1 MMGSRAER
9 GQDLHDAAMPTDRG
23 PYPSWTRGTYTIVT
37 DPARI
42 DLDAVCSFLARAYWA
57 SKRSREVIARS
68 LQHSIPFG
76 VLEGAHLVAFAR
88 VISDR
93 ATYGYLADVFVD
105 ESRRGAG
112 LGTIL
117 MECIMDH
124 PDLRGLERWSLA
136 TRDAHALYRKF
147 GFQDLLKPERH
158 MEIPRRDS

>member
-9 GQDLHDAAMPTDRG
+9 GQALHAAPTDDS
-23 PYPSWTRGTYTIVT
+23 PHPSWTRGAYTIVT

-42 DLDAVCSFLARAYWA
+42 DLDAVCAFLGRAYWA
-57 SKRSREVIARS
+57 SRRSREVIARS

-93 ATYGYLADVFVD
+93 ATYAYLADVFVE

-117 MECIMDH
+117 MECIMGH
-124 PDLRGLERWSLA
+124 PALQGLERWSLA

-147 GFQDLLKPERH
+147 GFQELLKPERH